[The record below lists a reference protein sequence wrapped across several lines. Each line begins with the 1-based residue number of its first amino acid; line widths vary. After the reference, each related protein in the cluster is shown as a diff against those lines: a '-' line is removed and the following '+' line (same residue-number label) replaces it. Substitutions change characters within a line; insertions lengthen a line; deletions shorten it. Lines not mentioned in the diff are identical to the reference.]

1 MAPAEPGPVGLLLPG
16 MSLNA
21 TIFPAF
27 PFPTL
32 ALDFARRPPVPVPG
46 MDDYV
51 RALAT
56 FVRTEQTWRDA
67 ARRIVI
73 AHSFGGMMTL
83 KWLAARAPGSEA
95 VDGVV
100 LVATTAG
107 PMYDM
112 VRLTLGWWSGR
123 PWRVPLAPVLGV
135 WNHPLVTRGTKLVL
149 AGGRT
154 RQVDF
159 QRLSVKSDAA
169 CDIAGWHNTTW
180 EAMRGFRLA
189 MEGFD
194 VRDAL
199 SRITVPAVVVH
210 GSRDPL
216 FPPEVGRALAAG
228 LPHARFALVEGAG
241 HVLPLTH
248 GEVVV
253 EAARSLL

>member
-1 MAPAEPGPVGLLLPG
+1 

-56 FVRTEQTWRDA
+56 FVRTERPWRDA
-67 ARRIVI
+67 GRRIVI
-73 AHSFGGMMTL
+73 AHSFGGMLTL
-83 KWLAARAPGSEA
+83 KWLADRAPGSEA
-95 VDGVV
+95 VDGIV

-107 PMYDM
+107 PMYDV
-112 VRLTLGWWSGR
+112 VRVTVGRWGGR
-123 PWRVPLAPVLGV
+123 PVSLPLAPVLGF
-135 WNHPLVTRGTKLVL
+135 WNRPVVTRGVKLML

-154 RQVDF
+154 HRVDF
-159 QRLSVKSDAA
+159 QRLRVKRDAA
-169 CDIAGWHNTTW
+169 LDLAGWRNTTW
-180 EAMRGFRLA
+180 QAMRGFRLA

-199 SRITVPAVVVH
+199 ARITVPAVVVH

-216 FPPEVGRALAAG
+216 FPPEVGRALADG
-228 LPHARFALVEGAG
+228 LPHARFVLVEGAG

-248 GEVVV
+248 GAVVV
-253 EAARSLL
+253 EAARALL